1 MNPTD
6 DKLNDLFTV
15 HIAGFPTTLLAGDT
29 ERKYLPSHDG
39 QWLPLPD
46 FCNDPGAVL
55 QWMSSLGCW
64 TATFH
69 GDLYSI
75 GLKKGD
81 RVTAFGVYARFAR
94 AAMIACL
101 KSKDIYL

>member
-1 MNPTD
+1 MNPTNER
-6 DKLNDLFTV
+6 LNDLFTV
-15 HIAGFPTTLLAGDT
+15 HVAGFSTTLLAGDT
-29 ERKYLPSHDG
+29 ERKYLPSAASP
-39 QWLPLPD
+39 WLPLPD
-46 FCNDPGAVL
+46 FCNDLGSVI
-55 QWMSSLGCW
+55 QWLSSFGCW

-75 GLKKGD
+75 GLKNGD
-81 RVTAFGVYARFAR
+81 RVTAFGVDASMAR

>member
-1 MNPTD
+1 MNPTNER
-6 DKLNDLFTV
+6 LNDLFTV
-15 HIAGFPTTLLAGDT
+15 HVAGLPTVCLAGES
-29 ERKYLPSHDG
+29 ERKYRAVPDG
-39 QWLPLPD
+39 PWLPLPD
-46 FCNDPGAVL
+46 FCNDLGSVI
-55 QWMSSLGCW
+55 QWLSSFGCW

-75 GLKKGD
+75 GLKNGD
-81 RVTAFGVYARFAR
+81 RVTAFGVDASLAR